1 MESPAFAAAR
11 RDWWYRGGPAV
22 DSEIGRRFGDQ
33 VTDACEEKRRL
44 AAERGWQ
51 PRFDL
56 LLDQFTRNLYRN
68 TPEAYLGDPRAF
80 EIVCA
85 AIENGLDRELHPVP
99 RIWLYHPFHHSES
112 VEEQDRGIRLHK
124 IVAEEPS
131 EWHPYVERSIAG
143 WTRYRNIIAQFGRF
157 PHRNHVLGRVS
168 TDERRTFR
176 HPVVPGKALSA

>member
-1 MESPAFAAAR
+1 MSVDKVAEINAFWLGESMESPAFAAAR

-33 VTDACEEKRRL
+33 VTDACEGKYEDWQQSADGNL
-44 AAERGWQ
+44 ALI
-51 PRFDL
+51 L

-80 EIVCA
+80 EIVYA

-112 VEEQDRGIRLHK
+112 VGEQDRGIRLLHK
-124 IVAEEPS
+124 IVAEVPS
-131 EWHPYVERSIAG
+131 EWHPYVEKKHCRLDAASEYHRAIRSI
-143 WTRYRNIIAQFGRF
+143 
-157 PHRNHVLGRVS
+157 S
-168 TDERRTFR
+168 T
-176 HPVVPGKALSA
+176 PQ

>member
-1 MESPAFAAAR
+1 M
-11 RDWWYRGGPAV
+11 

-33 VTDACEEKRRL
+33 VTDACEGKYEDWQQSADGNL
-44 AAERGWQ
+44 ALI
-51 PRFDL
+51 L

-85 AIENGLDRELHPVP
+85 AIENGLDRELHPVS

-112 VEEQDRGIRLHK
+112 VEEQDRGIRLLHK
-124 IVAEEPS
+124 IVAEVPS

-143 WTRYRNIIAQFGRF
+143 WTRHRNIIAQFGRF
-157 PHRNHVLGRVS
+157 PHRKSSDALVR
-168 TDERRTFR
+168 TRKRRTFR
-176 HPVVPGKALSA
+176 HPVSPSGRAPSA